1 VSDVVPP
8 SPEGGVA
15 GGAPARRLWRR
26 ALGWVLALSG
36 LAMALSFCAALVATW
51 LALRS
56 EMGALRVLAWVPGLT
71 VEEPRGQFLGDF
83 QAQRLEWRL
92 PRGGHLVLLEPRWQG
107 LQLAWS
113 DTAPWHVA
121 VSMRSLQAQAADL
134 IWVADH
140 KPSPLVAP
148 ADLTLPVA
156 LQIHALSL
164 ARLSTNLWSGPPI
177 TGLAMQLA
185 LQQGPA
191 KAARHRVTW
200 QGLQW
205 QGWLAEGALEAQ
217 SSGAMGIKGRLGIK
231 HAQGQG
237 SLDLGGTLAAPA
249 VSGWMSMKPPV
260 GASAV
265 AVQAGESVKAGT
277 AAAASAG
284 LPSGQSQADQRLDLI
299 AQFRPFEPWPVQSAQ
314 VKAQGLNLQRIL
326 PTLPRTGLSG
336 HLEVAPRD
344 ALPGAPGT
352 RLAPG
357 GRAQATLQQ
366 ASDLQLQVDLRNE
379 LPGLWNA
386 ASVPLS
392 AAKGSVTLPAQANL
406 QGVGQLGRRGLLEL
420 ALVLPG
426 QDGRPR
432 GDLALSGAWDLD
444 HHEQTRLNAQLN
456 GVDLR
461 ALDSRS
467 PPLQLQGQVAVKGQA
482 APSAGAPG
490 LPVWLIDGALDGLVP
505 RNAQGVPPSM
515 VGQVAKAK
523 FKGSGSAQ
531 QWQISQLDLISG
543 AAQAKASGS
552 WQLLPAGGAQAWQG
566 TAKAALQAFD
576 PALWMPWPRPPGD
589 ASQRTRLDG
598 TLQSTLRGPADMAAW
613 WQNVQNNW
621 QALASPGRA
630 ALALATD
637 TPVGAV
643 QGTLAGELKDSLLL
657 GAPLSAQWQLH
668 TEAGWQA
675 RLDLASGIN
684 TFKLDATLPLQ
695 PNGRWSAAQVHAAA
709 QLPDLRAWQAWAKPL
724 GWSELAG
731 NVVGE
736 ADMRLAPGGAW
747 GGKGQLKAEGF
758 KAVQAGG
765 VLMAQTLQANWQTV
779 GGDAAGGRADQALSG
794 VSLDAQ
800 IKQARWGTWQMP
812 QGRLLVQGPRGDHT
826 INLQAE
832 AILPPRKQAG
842 GETLVERIHLDMQAR
857 AALSGQGD
865 AMAWAAKVQSLQ
877 VRPEAKGA
885 QPWLSVE
892 PFELAWQPL
901 PKVSDHT
908 PHQWRIS
915 PTRASVFGAWLTVR
929 QGQWRQGPQG
939 ADTSVEIALEPL
951 KLAEVL
957 ARWQPAVGWGGDLLV
972 AGQAKFHQGPDGH
985 WLVDAGLARQS
996 GDLTLREPGI
1006 NGVTEQT
1013 LGIRAAKLSLL
1024 AQNGVWRLSEQIDA
1038 RVLGV
1043 LQGEQRLSTVSPAE
1057 LPRLSD
1063 ALSGQLSFKLDNL
1076 RTASVWAPAGWRLG
1090 GKAGA
1095 DLQITGTLGAP
1106 GMLGR
1111 MTGQDLAISNPLLGV
1126 QINRGDLLVLFR
1138 DRDMVIDHFS
1148 AEAGE
1153 GGGRLD
1159 ATGRAA
1165 ITPED
1170 TLYELQLKATR
1181 FGLLNRVDRK
1191 AVVSGDLAVQ
1201 VTRSQL
1207 KADGQM
1213 RVDSGLVDI
1222 SQADA
1227 PTVGDDVNVINRPGV
1242 VDEDAAAAPGR
1253 KLAINL
1259 GLDLGQQLR
1268 LKGRGLDTRLA
1279 GQVRLTTPNGRT
1291 HVQGTLQAIDGTYAA
1306 YGQRLQIERGSI
1318 AFTGSLDNPRL
1329 DIQAMRPQSPTAA
1342 ASDVRVGVLINGT
1355 AQDPRVRLYS
1365 EPAMTETEKLSW
1377 LVLGRAPAGLNG
1389 ADIGL
1394 LQTAAYALLDGEGP
1408 SVHDNL
1414 IKTLGLDELSVRQTD
1429 GAVRDT
1435 IVAVGK
1441 QVSSKWYVG
1450 YERSLNATAGTWQ
1463 AIYRLAQRFTLRV
1476 QSGDDNAIDLIWSKR
1491 WGD

>member
-1 VSDVVPP
+1 M
-8 SPEGGVA
+8 
-15 GGAPARRLWRR
+15 APARSFWRR

-36 LAMALSFCAALVATW
+36 LAALLSVCAAMAAVW

-56 EMGALRVLAWVPGLT
+56 EMGAMRVLAWVPGLT
-71 VEEPRGQFLGDF
+71 VVEPRGQFLGDF
-83 QAQRLEWRL
+83 QARRLEWRL
-92 PRGGHLVLLEPRWQG
+92 PRGGRLVLLEPRWQG
-107 LQLAWS
+107 LHLAWS

-134 IWVADH
+134 NWVADP
-140 KPSPLVAP
+140 KPAPLVVP
-148 ADLTLPVA
+148 KDLALPVA
-156 LQIHALSL
+156 VQIDALTL
-164 ARLSTNLWSGPPI
+164 GRLSSNLWSGPPI
-177 TGLAMQLA
+177 TGLAMKVA
-185 LQQGPA
+185 LQQGPGSA
-191 KAARHRVTW
+191 VQHR
-200 QGLQW
+200 LQW
-205 QGWLAEGALEAQ
+205 QGLMWQGWVADGALEAQ
-217 SSGAMGIKGRLGIK
+217 ANGAMSIKGRLGIR

-237 SLDLGGTLAAPA
+237 SLVLAGTVAAPE
-249 VSGWMSMKPPV
+249 VTGWVSMKPPADAKALGDAGGSAGTT
-260 GASAV
+260 GAS
-265 AVQAGESVKAGT
+265 
-277 AAAASAG
+277 SATSPG
-284 LPSGQSQADQRLDLI
+284 GPSGQSQADQRLDLT
-299 AQFRPFEPWPVQSAQ
+299 AQLRPFEPWPVLSAQ
-314 VKAQGLNLQRIL
+314 VKAQSLNLQRIL

-336 HLEVAPRD
+336 HVEVAPRD
-344 ALPGAPGT
+344 AMPAAPGT
-352 RLAPG
+352 QVQPA
-357 GRAQATLQQ
+357 GRVQPPMQQ
-366 ASDLQLQVDLRNE
+366 ASDLLVQVDLRNNMA
-379 LPGLWNA
+379 GLWDA
-386 ASVPLS
+386 GSVPVS

-406 QGVGQLGRRGLLEL
+406 QSVGQLGRRGLLEL
-420 ALVLPG
+420 ALALPG
-426 QDGRPR
+426 QPGGHQR

-456 GVDLR
+456 GVGLR

-467 PPLQLQGQVAVKGQA
+467 PPLQLQGQVAVKGQV
-482 APSAGAPG
+482 APSAGAPS
-490 LPVWLIDGALDGLVP
+490 LPVWLIDGSLDGLVP
-505 RNAQGVPPSM
+505 RTAQGVLPSM
-515 VGQVAKAK
+515 LGQVAKAK

-531 QWQISQLDLISG
+531 KWQISQLDLSSG
-543 AAQAKASGS
+543 AAQAQASGT
-552 WQLLPAGGAQAWQG
+552 WQLLPAGSAQAWQVE
-566 TAKAALQAFD
+566 AKVALQAFD
-576 PALWMPWPRPPGD
+576 PALWMPWPRAAGD
-589 ASQRTRLDG
+589 TLQRTRLDG
-598 TLQSTLRGPADMAAW
+598 NLQAELRGPADMSAW
-613 WQNVQNNW
+613 WQNVQTNW
-621 QALASPGRA
+621 QALASPGKA

-637 TPVGAV
+637 APVGAV
-643 QGTLAGELKDSLLL
+643 QGTLAGELKDSLML
-657 GAPLSAQWQLH
+657 GVPLSAQWQLR
-668 TEAGWQA
+668 TEGGWQA
-675 RLDLASGIN
+675 RLSLASGSN

-695 PNGRWSAAQVHAAA
+695 PNGRWNAAQVHAAA
-709 QLPDLRAWQAWAKPL
+709 QLPELRAWQAWAKPL

-731 NVVGE
+731 TVVGE

-758 KAVQAGG
+758 KAVQAAGA
-765 VLMAQTLQANWQTV
+765 LMAQSVQANWQWV
-779 GGDAAGGRADQALSG
+779 GGDGAGVRADQTLAS
-794 VSLDAQ
+794 VSLEAQ
-800 IKQARWGTWQMP
+800 ISQARWGTWQMP
-812 QGRLLVQGPRGDHT
+812 QGRLLVQGPRGDHR
-826 INLQAE
+826 ISLQAD

-842 GETLVERIHLDMQAR
+842 GQTLVERIKLDMQAR

-865 AMAWAAKVQSLQ
+865 AMAWAAKVQTLQ
-877 VRPEAKGA
+877 VRPEAKEA
-885 QPWLSVE
+885 QAWLSVE

-901 PKVSDHT
+901 PKVGEQT

-957 ARWQPAVGWGGDLLV
+957 ARWQPTVGWGGDLLV
-972 AGQAKFHQGPDGH
+972 AGQAKFHQGLDGH

-1013 LGIRAAKLSLL
+1013 LGIRSAKLSLL
-1024 AQNGVWRLSEQIDA
+1024 AQNGVWRLSEQVDA

-1043 LQGEQRLSTVSPAE
+1043 LQGEQRLNTLSPSE

-1063 ALSGQLSFKLDNL
+1063 ALSGQFSFKLDNL

-1111 MTGQDLAISNPLLGV
+1111 LTGENLAISNPLMGV
-1126 QINRGDLLVLFR
+1126 QVSQGDLLVVFR
-1138 DRDMVIDHFS
+1138 DRDIVIERFS
-1148 AEAGE
+1148 AQAGE
-1153 GGGRLD
+1153 GGGRID
-1159 ATGRAA
+1159 ATGRAVVS
-1165 ITPED
+1165 PED

-1181 FGLLNRVDRK
+1181 FALLNRVDRK

-1201 VTRSQL
+1201 VSRTQL

-1227 PTVGDDVNVINRPGV
+1227 PTVGDDVNVVNRPGV
-1242 VDEDAAAAPGR
+1242 IDEEEATALAR
-1253 KLAINL
+1253 KLAINI

-1268 LKGRGLDTRLA
+1268 LKGRGLDTRLG
-1279 GQVRLTTPNGRT
+1279 GQVKLTTPNGRT
-1291 HVQGTLQAIDGTYAA
+1291 HVQGTLQALDGTYAA
-1306 YGQRLQIERGSI
+1306 YGQRLQIERGTIS
-1318 AFTGSLDNPRL
+1318 FTGSLDNPRL

-1342 ASDVRVGVLINGT
+1342 ASDVRVGVLITGT

-1365 EPAMTETEKLSW
+1365 EPAMSETEKLSW

-1441 QVSSKWYVG
+1441 QVSSKWYLG

-1463 AIYRLAQRFTLRV
+1463 AIYRLAQRFTVRL

>member
-1 VSDVVPP
+1 M
-8 SPEGGVA
+8 
-15 GGAPARRLWRR
+15 
-26 ALGWVLALSG
+26 LALSG
-36 LAMALSFCAALVATW
+36 LAALLSVCATMAAVW

-56 EMGALRVLAWVPGLT
+56 EMGALHVLAWVPGLT
-71 VEEPRGQFLGDF
+71 VVEPRGQLLGDF
-83 QAQRLEWRL
+83 QARRLEWRL
-92 PRGGHLVLLEPRWQG
+92 PRGGRLVLLEPRWQG

-134 IWVADH
+134 NWVADP

-148 ADLTLPVA
+148 KDLALPVA
-156 LQIHALSL
+156 VQIDALSL
-164 ARLSTNLWSGPPI
+164 GRLSSNLWSGPAI

-185 LQQGPA
+185 LQQGQGRA
-191 KAARHRVTW
+191 VQHRVQW
-200 QGLQW
+200 RGLMW
-205 QGWLAEGALEAQ
+205 QGWVADGALEAQ
-217 SSGAMGIKGRLGIK
+217 VSGAMAIKGQLGVR
-231 HAQGQG
+231 HAQGRG
-237 SLDLGGTLAAPA
+237 SLDLGGTLAAPEVTGW
-249 VSGWMSMKPPV
+249 VSMRPP
-260 GASAV
+260 ADANAV
-265 AVQAGESVKAGT
+265 AAAGGSATSPSESSADGT
-277 AAAASAG
+277 
-284 LPSGQSQADQRLDLI
+284 SGQSQADQRLDLT
-299 AQFRPFEPWPVQSAQ
+299 AQLRPFEPWPVQSAQ
-314 VKAQGLNLQRIL
+314 VKARSLNLQRLL

-336 HLEVAPRD
+336 HVDMAPRD
-344 ALPGAPGT
+344 ALLGAPGS
-352 RLAPG
+352 LAEPG
-357 GRAQATLQQ
+357 GRVQPPVPQ
-366 ASDLQLQVDLRNE
+366 ASDLLVQVDLRND
-379 LPGLWNA
+379 LAGLWDA
-386 ASVPLS
+386 ASVPVS
-392 AAKGSVTLPAQANL
+392 AARGSVTLPAQANMKS
-406 QGVGQLGRRGLLEL
+406 VGQLGRRGLVEMAL
-420 ALVLPG
+420 ALPG
-426 QDGRPR
+426 QAGRER
-432 GDLALSGAWDLD
+432 GDIVLSGTWDLD
-444 HHEQTRLNAQLN
+444 HQEQTRLKAQLN

-467 PPLQLQGQVAVKGQA
+467 PPLQLQGLVAITGQA
-482 APSAGAPG
+482 APGVGATG
-490 LPVWLIDGALDGLVP
+490 LRAWLIDGVLDGLVP

-523 FKGSGSAQ
+523 FKGTGSAQ
-531 QWQISQLDLISG
+531 QWQVSQLDLSSG
-543 AAQAKASGS
+543 AAQAQASGS
-552 WQLLPAGGAQAWQG
+552 WQLLPGGGAQAWQG
-566 TAKAALQAFD
+566 EAKVALQAFD

-589 ASQRTRLDG
+589 ALQRTRLDG
-598 TLQSTLRGPADMAAW
+598 NLQATLRGPADMAAW

-621 QALASPGRA
+621 QALASPGKA

-657 GAPLSAQWQLH
+657 GVPLSAQWQLH

-675 RLDLASGIN
+675 RLDLASGSN
-684 TFKLDATLPLQ
+684 TLKVDGNLPLQ
-695 PNGRWSAAQVHAAA
+695 PSGRWSAAQVHGAA
-709 QLPDLRAWQAWAKPL
+709 QLPELRAWQAWAKPL

-731 NVVGE
+731 AVLGE

-765 VLMAQTLQANWQTV
+765 VLMAQSVQATWQMV
-779 GGDAAGGRADQALSG
+779 GGEATGVRADQALASM
-794 VSLDAQ
+794 SLDAQ
-800 IKQARWGTWQMP
+800 ISQARWGTWQMP
-812 QGRLLVQGPRGDHT
+812 QGRLLVQGPRGDHS
-826 INLQAE
+826 ISLQAD

-842 GETLVERIHLDMQAR
+842 GETQVERIKLDMQAR

-877 VRPEAKGA
+877 VRPESRDA

-901 PKVSDHT
+901 QPSG
-908 PHQWRIS
+908 PLAWHQWRIS
-915 PTRASVFGAWLTVR
+915 PTRASLFGAQLSLR

-939 ADTSVEIALEPL
+939 ADTSVDLALDPL
-951 KLAEVL
+951 KLSEVL
-957 ARWQPAVGWGGDLLV
+957 GRWQPTVGWGGDLLV
-972 AGQAKFHQGPDGH
+972 AGQIKLHQSADGH
-985 WLVDAGLARQS
+985 WQVDAGLARQS
-996 GDLTLREPGI
+996 GDLTLREPAI
-1006 NGVTEQT
+1006 SGVTEQT
-1013 LGIRAAKLSLL
+1013 LGIRAATLSLQ
-1024 AQNGVWRLSEQIDA
+1024 AQNGVWRLSEQVEA

-1043 LQGEQRLSTVSPAE
+1043 LKGEQRLNTISPSD

-1063 ALSGQLSFKLDNL
+1063 SLSGQLSLKLDNL

-1095 DLQITGTLGAP
+1095 DLQVTGTLGAP

-1111 MTGQDLAISNPLLGV
+1111 LTGENLAISNPLMGV
-1126 QINRGDLLVLFR
+1126 QVSQGDLLVVFR
-1138 DRDMVIDHFS
+1138 DRDIVIERFS
-1148 AEAGE
+1148 AQAGE

-1159 ATGRAA
+1159 ATGRAVVS
-1165 ITPED
+1165 PED

-1181 FGLLNRVDRK
+1181 FALLNRVDRR

-1201 VTRSQL
+1201 VTRAQL
-1207 KADGQM
+1207 KAEGQM

-1227 PTVGDDVNVINRPGV
+1227 PTVGDDVNVVNRPGV
-1242 VDEDAAAAPGR
+1242 IDEDDAATPSR
-1253 KLAINL
+1253 KLAINI

-1268 LKGRGLDTRLA
+1268 LKGRGLDTRLG

-1291 HVQGTLQAIDGTYAA
+1291 HVQGTLQALDGTYAA
-1306 YGQRLQIERGSI
+1306 YGQRLQIERGTIS
-1318 AFTGSLDNPRL
+1318 FTGSLDNPRL

-1342 ASDVRVGVLINGT
+1342 ASDVKVGVLISGT

-1365 EPAMTETEKLSW
+1365 EPAMSETEKLSW

-1463 AIYRLAQRFTLRV
+1463 AIYRLAQRFTVRL